1 MNLSRVKRSVIW
13 LSLGLMLVWS
23 LLACNGEGFLQE
35 STGTDADSTAYVLG
49 GETDSTP
56 VSEGSV
62 EEDTTESDSQG
73 GKGSVE
79 EGTTEGDRT
88 TAENET
94 TAPEDVTVEGET
106 TEEDTTEEEITR
118 EDLFGLDIPEGEY
131 SLTFENLN
139 VLGSDHNVVVF
150 VIDRFDWE
158 YYEGARGIVPEIFYN
173 LDNGGFTYFNDSIS
187 LYPRTFPSIA
197 YMVTGV
203 ENDFSM
209 SRNDYFE
216 AAYGRS
222 EFMRALYN
230 AGYDINIY
238 TDSYYGYSN
247 AAFMANYA
255 QNAKNNREGYGACS
269 TDMKQIYSRITDNGM
284 TVGEGK
290 KSYKLIHLSGTH
302 LPLAYDENFNPLPSG
317 DPKRSNPTIGLRMSF
332 AIINH
337 YIDEMKRLG
346 VYENSTI
353 IITGD
358 HPSIGSDSAVPLRWA
373 HVTPLFVKPSSR
385 SSGELRIS
393 EAPVTH
399 EDLFATVLK
408 SEGFGNYA
416 SFGRSVFDI
425 PETEKRDRLYYFQ
438 KQDTVDGVMNYE
450 MVTFR
455 IRGKAADYA
464 NWEIIDRHY
473 IGGSIYK

>member
-1 MNLSRVKRSVIW
+1 MNKSRGIRGIIW
-13 LSLGLMLVWS
+13 VALALMLVWT
-23 LLACNGEGFLQE
+23 LFACKEEGFPQE
-35 STGTDADSTAYVLG
+35 STGTDADSTTCEFG
-49 GETDSTP
+49 GETDSAP
-56 VSEGSV
+56 ISEESV
-62 EEDTTESDSQG
+62 EEDTTEGDSQG
-73 GKGSVE
+73 GNDSVE
-79 EGTTEGDRT
+79 EETTEGDRT

-94 TAPEDVTVEGET
+94 TTVGGA

-139 VLGSDHNVVVF
+139 VLGSGHNVVVF

-158 YYEGARGIVPEIFYN
+158 YYEGARGIAPEIFYN

-203 ENDFSM
+203 KNDFSM
-209 SRNDYFE
+209 SRNDYFQ
-216 AAYGRS
+216 AAYGGS

-238 TDSYYGYSN
+238 TDSYYGYTN

-255 QNAKNNREGYGACS
+255 QNAKNNQEGYAACS
-269 TDMKQIYSRITDNGM
+269 TDMKQIYSCITDNGM

-317 DPKRSNPTIGLRMSF
+317 DPNKSNPTIGLRTSF

-416 SFGRSVFDI
+416 SFGRSVFDV

-438 KQDTVDGVMNYE
+438 KLDTVDGVTNYE

-455 IRGKAADYA
+455 IRGKAGDYA